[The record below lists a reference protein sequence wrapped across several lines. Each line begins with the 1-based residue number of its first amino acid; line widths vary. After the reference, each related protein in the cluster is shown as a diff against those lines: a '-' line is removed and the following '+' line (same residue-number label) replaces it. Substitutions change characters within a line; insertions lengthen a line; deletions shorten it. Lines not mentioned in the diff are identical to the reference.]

1 MSTVKNCVIQIM
13 LLHFISSPEHEGEL
27 F

>member
-13 LLHFISSPEHEGEL
+13 LLHFISSPEH
-27 F
+27 